1 MTLGIF
7 LFFYYII
14 IIIIIIIIIKYK
26 LDWTQPSHPGWAEM
40 GPA

>member
-7 LFFYYII
+7 LFFYY
-14 IIIIIIIIIKYK
+14 IIIIIIIKYK